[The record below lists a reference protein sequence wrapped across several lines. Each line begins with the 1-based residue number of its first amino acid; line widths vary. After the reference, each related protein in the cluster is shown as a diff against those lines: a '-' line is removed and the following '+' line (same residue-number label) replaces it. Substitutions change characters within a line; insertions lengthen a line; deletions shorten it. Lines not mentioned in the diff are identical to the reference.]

1 MNNKEKLHLA
11 KTAGFWSEQIGSV
24 VNPLNWYAW
33 PFGMSAAAATPTRS
47 LKDQGRMDSA
57 GGKQVLKDLL
67 IPGVAP
73 YNSMKRLGTSI
84 RGPELKEMKA
94 EAEMD
99 RVQRKKDKKDKKDKK
114 SD

>member
-1 MNNKEKLHLA
+1 VNNKEKLHLA

-57 GGKQVLKDLL
+57 GGRQVLKDLL

-99 RVQRKKDKKDKKDKK
+99 RVQRKKDKKDKK